1 MTRELSQMILD
12 SVLKDAIA
20 GIALKSQMTDFV
32 RDLAPVTPVTEES
45 VEEDPTTTPKPAP
58 KGPPLGKNPLV
69 GPRDTISYLPHQ
81 ETGVRWMLDREAVGA
96 DICRGGILADDM
108 GLGKTFQTIGLIK
121 NNPLKTL
128 ILCPP
133 ALIAGWT
140 EELEACGLPVVSLE
154 EAKRRD
160 SGYAVVVLATYNR
173 AHLHARDYRGIF
185 ERVVLDEGH
194 IIRNGKATKR
204 WWSCMAIAK
213 KAVCRWILSA
223 TPVQNGEKDW
233 INLCWWLHVK
243 AKPSDIVGLAPIIM
257 LRRTMEDIRMDPVL
271 KASVPPEPTF
281 IRHSL
286 SIPEEGPSRTEY
298 KVFRALTDNL
308 STIMDSHKVS
318 ALLKLELYMRIQ
330 QFVVHPQIYI
340 EAMRAKFK
348 GAYPRPDWTGTT
360 TKFSAFTEVLSASEE
375 PTIVFCNF
383 RAEMDMV
390 RDHALERGWKVWSIR
405 GGMGSEAIGLAVK
418 EAKALQSQ
426 NDDLIK
432 KGLKGS
438 SAPRIIVQIV
448 AGGAGINLQFCT
460 RILFLSQ
467 HWNPA
472 VVHQACGRAVRI
484 GQSKSV
490 SIHFFS
496 VDDSVSSNIDRRML
510 ELHLGKVSL
519 SRTICHS
526 FYIGSS
532 W

>member
-1 MTRELSQMILD
+1 MILD

-32 RDLAPVTPVTEES
+32 RVIGVTEEGP
-45 VEEDPTTTPKPAP
+45 EEDPTTSPKPEL
-58 KGPPLGKNPLV
+58 KGPPLGLV
-69 GPRDTISYLPHQ
+69 GPRANISYLPHQ
-81 ETGVRWMLDREAVGA
+81 EAGVRWMLDREAVGA

-121 NNPLKTL
+121 NSVSLKTL

-160 SGYAVVVLATYNR
+160 PGSSVVVLATYNR

-233 INLCWWLHVK
+233 VNLCWWLHVK
-243 AKPSDIVGLAPIIM
+243 AKPSDIVGLGPVIM

-360 TKFSAFTEVLSASEE
+360 TKFSAFTEILSASEE

-390 RDHALERGWKVWSIR
+390 RDLALGLGRKVWSIR

-418 EAKALQSQ
+418 EAKASPQKAVL
-426 NDDLIK
+426 
-432 KGLKGS
+432 
-438 SAPRIIVQIV
+438 IVQIV

-484 GQSKSV
+484 GQTKSV

-510 ELHLGKVSL
+510 ELHLQKVL
-519 SRTICHS
+519 VSRDICS
-526 FYIGSS
+526 TFYCGSS

>member
-12 SVLKDAIA
+12 SVLKDAVA
-20 GIALKSQMTDFV
+20 GIALKSQMSEYV
-32 RDLAPVTPVTEES
+32 RTLWPVSQVTEDGTD
-45 VEEDPTTTPKPAP
+45 EDPTTSPIPEP
-58 KGPPLGKNPLV
+58 KGGALV
-69 GPRDTISYLPHQ
+69 GPRPNISYLPHQ
-81 ETGVRWMLDREAVGA
+81 EAGVRWMLDREAVGA

-154 EAKRRD
+154 EAKRRE
-160 SGYAVVVLATYNR
+160 GGVVLATYNR
-173 AHLHARDYRGIF
+173 AHLHARDYRGF

-233 INLCWWLHVK
+233 VNLCWWLHVK
-243 AKPSDIVGLAPIIM
+243 AKPSEINGLGPTIM

-298 KVFRALTDNL
+298 KVFRALTDDL
-308 STIMDSHKVS
+308 STIMDSHKIS
-318 ALLKLELYMRIQ
+318 ALLKLELYMRVQ
-330 QFVVHPQIYI
+330 QFLVHPQIYI
-340 EAMRAKFK
+340 EAMRTKFK

-360 TKFSAFTEVLSASEE
+360 TKFSAFSKVLSESEE

-390 RDHALERGWKVWSIR
+390 RDHALGLGRKVWSIR

-426 NDDLIK
+426 NEDLIK
-432 KGLKGS
+432 KGLKGG
-438 SAPRIIVQIV
+438 SAPLLVVQIV

-496 VDDSVSSNIDRRML
+496 VDDSVSSNIDLRML
-510 ELHLGKVSL
+510 QLHLDKVSV
-519 SRTICHS
+519 SRSICSS
-526 FYIGSS
+526 FYNGSS